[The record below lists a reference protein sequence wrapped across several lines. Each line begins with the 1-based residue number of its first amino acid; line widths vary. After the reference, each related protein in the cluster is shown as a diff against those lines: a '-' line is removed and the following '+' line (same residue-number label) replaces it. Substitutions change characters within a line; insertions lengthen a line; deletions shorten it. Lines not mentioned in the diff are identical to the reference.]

1 MLEQIAERIENEL
14 KVSAS
19 GLSCNFK
26 PDYQAVASETE
37 EGYVIQYFKTTE
49 EMPAYNAES
58 FKNITDCVK
67 EMVKISAE
75 WREVEVDEEE

>member
-14 KVSAS
+14 KAS
-19 GLSCNFK
+19 TAGLSCNFK
-26 PDYQAVASETE
+26 PGHQAVASENE

-49 EMPAYNAES
+49 EMPAYDAES
-58 FKNITDCVK
+58 FTNITDCVK

-75 WREVEVDEEE
+75 WREVEVDEE